1 MIENIKNIT
10 HALQSLRPGAQ
21 WIMRGENYSDIEWVD
36 TVQTKPSIIEVH
48 TEIDRLQAEW
58 ETNLYQRQRAAEYP
72 KISDQLDMLWHAINT
87 GNLTTTSSFYTTL
100 AAVKEQFPKP

>member
-36 TVQTKPSIIEVH
+36 TEQTKPSIIEVH

-58 ETNLYQRQRAAEYP
+58 EANLYQRQRAVEYP
-72 KISDQLDMLWHAINT
+72 PIADQLDAIFHGGLEAWRT
-87 GNLTTTSSFYTTL
+87 QIQ
-100 AAVKEQFPKP
+100 AVKDQFPKP